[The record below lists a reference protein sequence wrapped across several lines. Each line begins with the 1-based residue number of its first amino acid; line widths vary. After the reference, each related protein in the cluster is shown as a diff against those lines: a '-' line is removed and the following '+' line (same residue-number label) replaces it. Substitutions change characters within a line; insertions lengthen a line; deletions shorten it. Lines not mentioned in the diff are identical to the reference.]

1 MHATRDRCCSAI
13 FDVIIMIGSFW
24 QRQRP
29 AGSKKGFDHVGENG
43 ACLGEVE
50 CRYGRIHS
58 VEVLAAAEELGVDRT
73 DLVER
78 LAHVAVV
85 VEVLGDFDESV
96 VRHVIY
102 LRTLVGRADR
112 QVALGAV
119 AAVVGAVAARV
130 RAAAGRAGAS
140 RAACAAPRWTCSS
153 FTDPFINWSVTSRSV
168 RIMRQDLFEPRLR
181 DSTISASS
189 TRPKA
194 SIMSDCPGMLA

>member
-1 MHATRDRCCSAI
+1 MQATRDRCWSVI
-13 FDVIIMIGSFW
+13 FDVILIGSFK
-24 QRQRP
+24 QRRRD

-85 VEVLGDFDESV
+85 VEVLGDFEESI

-102 LRTLVGRADR
+102 LRTLTGRADR
-112 QVALGAV
+112 
-119 AAVVGAVAARV
+119 
-130 RAAAGRAGAS
+130 
-140 RAACAAPRWTCSS
+140 
-153 FTDPFINWSVTSRSV
+153 
-168 RIMRQDLFEPRLR
+168 
-181 DSTISASS
+181 
-189 TRPKA
+189 
-194 SIMSDCPGMLA
+194 